1 MNNINFSDRIL
12 TRIESQ
18 KDPLPLLKDWTAK
31 SPSRYPA
38 TENDLK
44 SWLPHYRSA
53 REAKM
58 ILFLGLY
65 RPEWVNWEI
74 TARIRNSAYFQRYS
88 GEWEQVQQMLEQVTD
103 FKTFEDY
110 IQNHESFDDFF
121 GNFLK
126 DCEKFLRRNPFPF
139 KPVERDRHKT
149 RKPVYRRG
157 YRDKGSLRPY
167 HQRGRNLG
175 EPNSGEDRRSKVK
188 YSHLPDI

>member
-1 MNNINFSDRIL
+1 
-12 TRIESQ
+12 
-18 KDPLPLLKDWTAK
+18 
-31 SPSRYPA
+31 
-38 TENDLK
+38 
-44 SWLPHYRSA
+44 
-53 REAKM
+53 M
-58 ILFLGLY
+58 IIFLGLY
-65 RPEWVNWEI
+65 RPEWVSWEI

-88 GEWEQVQQMLEQVTD
+88 GEWEQVQLMLEQVTD

-121 GNFLK
+121 GNFLR
-126 DCEKFLRRNPFPF
+126 DCEKFLKRNPFPF
-139 KPVERDRHKT
+139 KPIERDRHKA

-175 EPNSGEDRRSKVK
+175 EPIPGEDRRSKVK